1 MEWNGIE
8 WGGTDNLPHF
18 FLLIL
23 RAFESFFGAVE
34 FNSGVEVRSYA
45 LPIFQM
51 KLQTVYA
58 LYFGRTSQS
67 PTATLIPLIPA
78 QSSLGADIL
87 VYWIGKIVRTCAPGV
102 RSLKIFVKV
111 I

>member
-23 RAFESFFGAVE
+23 MASLSFVCFFFFFFFFFFWGGGGGAVE

-45 LPIFQM
+45 LPVFQM
-51 KLQTVYA
+51 KLQTVCP
-58 LYFGRTSQS
+58 LYFGRTLN
-67 PTATLIPLIPA
+67 P
-78 QSSLGADIL
+78 
-87 VYWIGKIVRTCAPGV
+87 
-102 RSLKIFVKV
+102 
-111 I
+111 

>member
-23 RAFESFFGAVE
+23 RASEFFFFFFWGGGGAVE

-45 LPIFQM
+45 LPVFQM
-51 KLQTVYA
+51 KLQTVCA
-58 LYFGRTSQS
+58 LYFLVGR
-67 PTATLIPLIPA
+67 
-78 QSSLGADIL
+78 
-87 VYWIGKIVRTCAPGV
+87 
-102 RSLKIFVKV
+102 
-111 I
+111 

>member
-23 RAFESFFGAVE
+23 RASESFFFLGGGRGGGAVE

-45 LPIFQM
+45 LPVFQM
-51 KLQTVYA
+51 KLQTVCP
-58 LYFGRTSQS
+58 LYFGRTLN
-67 PTATLIPLIPA
+67 P
-78 QSSLGADIL
+78 
-87 VYWIGKIVRTCAPGV
+87 R
-102 RSLKIFVKV
+102 
-111 I
+111 

>member
-23 RAFESFFGAVE
+23 RAFESFFGGAVE

-45 LPIFQM
+45 LPVFQM

-58 LYFGRTSQS
+58 LYFGRTLN
-67 PTATLIPLIPA
+67 P
-78 QSSLGADIL
+78 
-87 VYWIGKIVRTCAPGV
+87 R
-102 RSLKIFVKV
+102 
-111 I
+111 

>member
-23 RAFESFFGAVE
+23 RASESFFFFFWGGGGGAVE

-45 LPIFQM
+45 LPVFQM
-51 KLQTVYA
+51 KLQTVCA
-58 LYFGRTSQS
+58 IYFGRALN
-67 PTATLIPLIPA
+67 P
-78 QSSLGADIL
+78 
-87 VYWIGKIVRTCAPGV
+87 R
-102 RSLKIFVKV
+102 
-111 I
+111 

>member
-23 RAFESFFGAVE
+23 RASESFVFFFLFIFFFFFFFLGGGGAVE

-45 LPIFQM
+45 LPVFQM
-51 KLQTVYA
+51 KLQTVCA
-58 LYFGRTSQS
+58 LYFGRTLN
-67 PTATLIPLIPA
+67 P
-78 QSSLGADIL
+78 
-87 VYWIGKIVRTCAPGV
+87 R
-102 RSLKIFVKV
+102 
-111 I
+111 

>member
-23 RAFESFFGAVE
+23 GASESFFGAAE

-45 LPIFQM
+45 LPVFQM
-51 KLQTVYA
+51 KLQTEVP
-58 LYFGRTSQS
+58 S
-67 PTATLIPLIPA
+67 PYVPY
-78 QSSLGADIL
+78 IL
-87 VYWIGKIVRTCAPGV
+87 VGR
-102 RSLKIFVKV
+102 
-111 I
+111 

>member
-23 RAFESFFGAVE
+23 GASESFFFFVVVVFFFFAGAGGGVE

-45 LPIFQM
+45 LPVFQM
-51 KLQTVYA
+51 KLQTVCP
-58 LYFGRTSQS
+58 LYFGW
-67 PTATLIPLIPA
+67 TLNP
-78 QSSLGADIL
+78 
-87 VYWIGKIVRTCAPGV
+87 
-102 RSLKIFVKV
+102 RSLTDSSDLSDGTFTRKNLLP
-111 I
+111 

>member
-23 RAFESFFGAVE
+23 RASESFFFLGGGGGAVE

-45 LPIFQM
+45 LPVFQM
-51 KLQTVYA
+51 KLQTVCA
-58 LYFGRTSQS
+58 LYFGRTLN
-67 PTATLIPLIPA
+67 P
-78 QSSLGADIL
+78 
-87 VYWIGKIVRTCAPGV
+87 R
-102 RSLKIFVKV
+102 
-111 I
+111 

>member
-23 RAFESFFGAVE
+23 RASELFFFFFFFFLGGGGGGGGAVE

-45 LPIFQM
+45 LPVFQM
-51 KLQTVYA
+51 KLQTVCA
-58 LYFGRTSQS
+58 LYFCRTLN
-67 PTATLIPLIPA
+67 P
-78 QSSLGADIL
+78 
-87 VYWIGKIVRTCAPGV
+87 R
-102 RSLKIFVKV
+102 
-111 I
+111 